1 MGVCDYGIGRGSLVL
16 NLEND
21 GDLDILVVNQEPVLA
36 EYPVASTTHLFRND
50 EPHGLASRV
59 EIVVDGKYQ
68 IREIDGGWA
77 SYLSQNATFVHFGVG
92 IPPKSIK

>member
-1 MGVCDYGIGRGSLVL
+1 MGVCDYGIGRCSVVF

-50 EPHGLASRV
+50 AAKG
-59 EIVVDGKYQ
+59 
-68 IREIDGGWA
+68 
-77 SYLSQNATFVHFGVG
+77 N
-92 IPPKSIK
+92 

>member
-50 EPHGLASRV
+50 AAKG
-59 EIVVDGKYQ
+59 
-68 IREIDGGWA
+68 
-77 SYLSQNATFVHFGVG
+77 N
-92 IPPKSIK
+92 